1 MIQETAYAK
10 INLTLSVG
18 QKRTDGY
25 HDIDSVM
32 HSISLSDIIT
42 LEKADTT
49 TLTVV
54 KGSAPEG
61 RDNLMVKA
69 AELFLREKQ
78 LPGVSMTLAKEI
90 PSQAGM
96 GGGSSD
102 AAAVLR
108 GLAALYETG
117 DSPSDLA
124 AMGAS
129 LGADIPFC
137 VAGGAARCE
146 GIGDKLTALP
156 PWEGLPL
163 LIIRPQTS
171 ESTARAYAAIDAL
184 PKRLKDNTGSCIR
197 ALETRN
203 LPLLLS
209 SLANDFEP
217 ALFPLDPILRETA
230 CALHALS
237 HPVLMTGSGSA
248 FFMILENK
256 GEGAP
261 LRRELQKAHPL
272 WFVEEAETTGPA
284 LPEKS

>member
-32 HSISLSDIIT
+32 HSISLSDTIT

-54 KGSAPEG
+54 KGSARS

-69 AELFLREKQ
+69 AELFLRKKQ

-129 LGADIPFC
+129 LGATFPS
-137 VAGGAARCE
+137 AWPAA
-146 GIGDKLTALP
+146 P
-156 PWEGLPL
+156 P
-163 LIIRPQTS
+163 
-171 ESTARAYAAIDAL
+171 AA
-184 PKRLKDNTGSCIR
+184 K
-197 ALETRN
+197 
-203 LPLLLS
+203 
-209 SLANDFEP
+209 
-217 ALFPLDPILRETA
+217 
-230 CALHALS
+230 H
-237 HPVLMTGSGSA
+237 
-248 FFMILENK
+248 
-256 GEGAP
+256 
-261 LRRELQKAHPL
+261 RR
-272 WFVEEAETTGPA
+272 
-284 LPEKS
+284 

>member
-32 HSISLSDIIT
+32 HSISLSDTIT

-69 AELFLREKQ
+69 AELFLQKKQ

-184 PKRLKDNTGSCIR
+184 PGRLKDNTGSCIK
-197 ALETRN
+197 ALQTRN
-203 LPLLLS
+203 LTLLTYL
-209 SLANDFEP
+209 
-217 ALFPLDPILRETA
+217 
-230 CALHALS
+230 
-237 HPVLMTGSGSA
+237 G
-248 FFMILENK
+248 
-256 GEGAP
+256 
-261 LRRELQKAHPL
+261 
-272 WFVEEAETTGPA
+272 
-284 LPEKS
+284 

>member
-32 HSISLSDIIT
+32 HSISLSDTIT

-61 RDNLMVKA
+61 RANLMVKA
-69 AELFLREKQ
+69 AELFLQKKQ

-108 GLAALYETG
+108 GLAALYKTG

-137 VAGGAARCE
+137 VAGGAPAAKASAISSPSC
-146 GIGDKLTALP
+146 P
-156 PWEGLPL
+156 PGKGFLFSSSAPRPL
-163 LIIRPQTS
+163 NPPPGPTPP
-171 ESTARAYAAIDAL
+171 ST
-184 PKRLKDNTGSCIR
+184 P
-197 ALETRN
+197 
-203 LPLLLS
+203 
-209 SLANDFEP
+209 FQ
-217 ALFPLDPILRETA
+217 
-230 CALHALS
+230 
-237 HPVLMTGSGSA
+237 SA
-248 FFMILENK
+248 
-256 GEGAP
+256 
-261 LRRELQKAHPL
+261 
-272 WFVEEAETTGPA
+272 
-284 LPEKS
+284 

>member
-32 HSISLSDIIT
+32 HSISLSDTIT

-69 AELFLREKQ
+69 AELFLREKR

-184 PKRLKDNTGSCIR
+184 PGRLKDNTGSCIK
-197 ALETRN
+197 ALQTRN
-203 LPLLLS
+203 LTLLLS

-230 CALHALS
+230 RALHALS
-237 HPVLMTGSGSA
+237 RPVLMTGSGSA
-248 FFMILENK
+248 FFMILENE
-256 GEGAP
+256 GERAF

-272 WFVEEAETTGPA
+272 WFVEEAETTGPV

>member
-32 HSISLSDIIT
+32 HSISLSDTIT

-61 RDNLMVKA
+61 RDNLMMKA
-69 AELFLREKQ
+69 AELFLQKKQ

-108 GLAALYETG
+108 GLAALYKTG

-184 PKRLKDNTGSCIR
+184 PKRLKDNTGSCIK
-197 ALETRN
+197 ALQTRN
-203 LPLLLS
+203 LTLLLS

-217 ALFPLDPILRETA
+217 ALFPLDPILQETA
-230 CALHALS
+230 RALHALS
-237 HPVLMTGSGSA
+237 RPVLMTGSGSA

-284 LPEKS
+284 LAEKG

>member
-32 HSISLSDIIT
+32 HSISLSDTIT

-69 AELFLREKQ
+69 AELFLREKR

-90 PSQAGM
+90 PSEAGM

-108 GLAALYETG
+108 GLSALYETG
-117 DSPSDLA
+117 DPPETLA
-124 AMGAS
+124 ALGAA

-137 VAGGAARCE
+137 VLAGAARCE
-146 GIGDKLTALP
+146 GIGEKLTPLP
-156 PWEGLPL
+156 SWPGLPL
-163 LIIRPQTS
+163 LIVRPQTS
-171 ESTARAYAAIDAL
+171 VSTAKAYAAIDA
-184 PKRLKDNTGSCIR
+184 RGSRPENATALCVK
-197 ALETRN
+197 ALETRDKN
-203 LPLLLS
+203 LLLS
-209 SLANDFEP
+209 SLSNDFES
-217 ALFPLDPILRETA
+217 ALFPTHPILCETA
-230 CALHALS
+230 RTLRALS
-237 HPVLMTGSGSA
+237 RPVLMTGSGSA
-248 FFMILENK
+248 FFLLLENK
-256 GEGAP
+256 KEGEA
-261 LRRELQKAHPL
+261 LRETLKRDHPL
-272 WFVEEAETTGPA
+272 WFVETAETVAP
-284 LPEKS
+284 

>member
-32 HSISLSDIIT
+32 HSISLSDTIT

-49 TLTVV
+49 TLAVV

-90 PSQAGM
+90 PAQAGM

-184 PKRLKDNTGSCIR
+184 PKRRKTIR
-197 ALETRN
+197 AAASGPWKPETFPFFFPPWPMTLNRPFSRWTPSSRK
-203 LPLLLS
+203 LP
-209 SLANDFEP
+209 APFTPFP
-217 ALFPLDPILRETA
+217 AP
-230 CALHALS
+230 S
-237 HPVLMTGSGSA
+237 
-248 FFMILENK
+248 
-256 GEGAP
+256 
-261 LRRELQKAHPL
+261 
-272 WFVEEAETTGPA
+272 
-284 LPEKS
+284 